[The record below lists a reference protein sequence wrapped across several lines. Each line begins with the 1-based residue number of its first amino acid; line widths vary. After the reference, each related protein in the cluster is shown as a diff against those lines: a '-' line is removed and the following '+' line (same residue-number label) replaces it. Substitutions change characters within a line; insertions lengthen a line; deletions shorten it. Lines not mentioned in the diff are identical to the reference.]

1 MEDREFEDLRCPSLG
16 RRWSWI
22 RRALSPRHDL
32 ELGVPARL
40 LRRQGRRLAEQQ
52 LGPRPPWETEQKWG
66 CSGRRSAMGD
76 RLAPG
81 TGGGGGGHLT
91 KPLVALEVHHGGD
104 GGGGLLLLASSRRL
118 TLKAASPETTTTT
131 AAGLTGSKALAGFLA
146 GWNTKES
153 SHSLWAVGE

>member
-1 MEDREFEDLRCPSLG
+1 LEDREFEDLRCPSLG

-22 RRALSPRHDL
+22 RRALSPGHYL

-40 LRRQGRRLAEQQ
+40 LWRQGRRLAEQQ
-52 LGPRPPWETEQKWG
+52 LGPRPPRKWG

-91 KPLVALEVHHGGD
+91 KPLVALEAHH

-118 TLKAASPETTTTT
+118 K
-131 AAGLTGSKALAGFLA
+131 LTVACLTRDDDDGSRLDWLQ
-146 GWNTKES
+146 S
-153 SHSLWAVGE
+153 SRGILGRVEHQGIQPQPMVGE